1 MNNKVTKPKMKF
13 LLLTII
19 CFLFFTGCSNNL
31 YVLRGDKVELTEK
44 TMTIPA
50 VAGRTM
56 FLIKR
61 ELIKAGW
68 KLKIAD
74 SSLKEEQIS
83 SKTMVKEVKF
93 DTAFRLY
100 FLKYPEKLYSY
111 TITIVENKSNSVVLE
126 IISESE
132 GGITIGRAIVKELE
146 NQNVKEK

>member
-1 MNNKVTKPKMKF
+1 MNNKVTKHKMKF

-93 DTAFRLY
+93 DTAYRLY
-100 FLKYPEKLYSY
+100 FFSEPSRAANV
-111 TITIVENKSNSVVLE
+111 TISIVENETNEMVLE
-126 IISESE
+126 MFASLCCEYVRVDFAK
-132 GGITIGRAIVKELE
+132 TIVKELE
-146 NQNVKEK
+146 KKE